1 MVVREL
7 LEKLDC
13 VDSETD
19 YVEIIKG
26 NEHHIIPLK
35 DFEEYPEYLC
45 KEVKKFNFKT
55 YEEYSNDIDVP
66 PYVKYSFKV
75 IEIEV
80 E

>member
-1 MVVREL
+1 MLVREL
-7 LEKLDC
+7 LEK
-13 VDSETD
+13 VVKEDSELSH
-19 YVEIIKG
+19 VEIIKG

>member
-1 MVVREL
+1 MLVKEL

-13 VDSETD
+13 VTSETD

-45 KEVKKFNFKT
+45 KEVKKFNFRT
-55 YEEYSNDIDVP
+55 YEGYIDD
-66 PYVKYSFKV
+66 VKHSCKV